1 MTATLAIV
9 MALVLFAA
17 TMLWRALGAM
27 CEQEIETRIGR
38 LPNALIRVAALRLP
52 RDVRSDLADE
62 WKAELDFIVSGT
74 DGLPVTR
81 LLRGLHFAA
90 SLLRVAPSVAHELT
104 CTCTRRSRLW
114 TVAGTTWFLLFSAGI
129 SAEVIIAFD
138 SLVRSHHTAAGIS
151 AAVLALGSV
160 IIRRPP
166 WVIIRRPPWI
176 SMQAPIEVHGG
187 FRFAIG
193 ILAVATGLLIHGG
206 GWDVAFGVLG
216 GVESTALILLCWM
229 LSRLSMELTLAI
241 LGRGT
246 RVGVGPHW
254 LRLHVGAGGTG
265 ISTGAGPVTWYRPL
279 RRRRRQS

>member
-1 MTATLAIV
+1 MTATPAIV
-9 MALVLFAA
+9 MALVLLAA

-38 LPNALIRVAALRLP
+38 LPNALIRLAALRLP

-81 LLRGLHFAA
+81 LLRGLRFAA

-114 TVAGTTWFLLFSAGI
+114 TVARTTWFLLCSAVIG
-129 SAEVIIAFD
+129 AEANIALD

-151 AAVLALGSV
+151 AAVPALGFV

-166 WVIIRRPPWI
+166 RVIIRRRPWLSTQI
-176 SMQAPIEVHGG
+176 PIEVHGG
-187 FRFAIG
+187 FRLAIG
-193 ILAVATGLLIHGG
+193 CLAVAVGLLIQGG

-216 GVESTALILLCWM
+216 VVASTGLILFCWM
-229 LSRLSMELTLAI
+229 LNRLSMELTV
-241 LGRGT
+241 T
-246 RVGVGPHW
+246 
-254 LRLHVGAGGTG
+254 
-265 ISTGAGPVTWYRPL
+265 AGPT
-279 RRRRRQS
+279 S

>member
-9 MALVLFAA
+9 VAFVLLAA

-62 WKAELDFIVSGT
+62 WKAELDFIVAGT

-81 LLRGLHFAA
+81 FLRGLRFAA

-114 TVAGTTWFLLFSAGI
+114 TVAGTTWFLLCSAAIG
-129 SAEVIIAFD
+129 AEAAIALD
-138 SLVRSHHTAAGIS
+138 SLVHSHHTAAGIS

-160 IIRRPP
+160 IIRRPL
-166 WVIIRRPPWI
+166 WVIIRRPPWV

-193 ILAVATGLLIHGG
+193 YLAVATGQLIHGG
-206 GWDVAFGVLG
+206 GWDIAFGVLG
-216 GVESTALILLCWM
+216 VVTFTGFILGCWM
-229 LSRLSMELTLAI
+229 LNRLSMEPTV
-241 LGRGT
+241 T
-246 RVGVGPHW
+246 
-254 LRLHVGAGGTG
+254 
-265 ISTGAGPVTWYRPL
+265 AGPT
-279 RRRRRQS
+279 S

>member
-9 MALVLFAA
+9 MAFVLLVA

-38 LPNALIRVAALRLP
+38 LPNALIRLAALRLP

-62 WKAELDFIVSGT
+62 WKAELDFIVSET

-104 CTCTRRSRLW
+104 STCTRRSRL
-114 TVAGTTWFLLFSAGI
+114 GCPICLGMTTWFLLLSAGI
-129 SAEVIIAFD
+129 GGELAIAFE

-151 AAVLALGSV
+151 AAVLALGFL

-166 WVIIRRPPWI
+166 RVIIRRRPWV
-176 SMQAPIEVHGG
+176 STQVPIEVHGG
-187 FRFAIG
+187 FRLAIG
-193 ILAVATGLLIHGG
+193 FLVLSAGQLIQGG
-206 GWDVAFGVLG
+206 GWAVAGGVLG
-216 GVESTALILLCWM
+216 AVAATAVILFCWM
-229 LSRLSMELTLAI
+229 LNRLSMELT
-241 LGRGT
+241 
-246 RVGVGPHW
+246 
-254 LRLHVGAGGTG
+254 
-265 ISTGAGPVTWYRPL
+265 
-279 RRRRRQS
+279 

>member
-9 MALVLFAA
+9 VAFVLLAA

-38 LPNALIRVAALRLP
+38 LPNALIRLAALRLP
-52 RDVRSDLADE
+52 RDVRTDLADE

-104 CTCTRRSRLW
+104 CTCTRRSCPICL
-114 TVAGTTWFLLFSAGI
+114 GMTTWFLLLSAGI
-129 SAEVIIAFD
+129 GGELAIAFE

-151 AAVLALGSV
+151 AAVLALGFLIIRTPPRV

-166 WVIIRRPPWI
+166 WV
-176 SMQAPIEVHGG
+176 STQVPIEVHGG
-187 FRFAIG
+187 FRLAIG
-193 ILAVATGLLIHGG
+193 FLAAAAGQLIHGG
-206 GWDVAFGVLG
+206 GWAVACGVLC
-216 GVESTALILLCWM
+216 VVTATALISFCWI
-229 LSRLSMELTLAI
+229 LNRLSMERT
-241 LGRGT
+241 
-246 RVGVGPHW
+246 
-254 LRLHVGAGGTG
+254 
-265 ISTGAGPVTWYRPL
+265 
-279 RRRRRQS
+279 